1 MRRALS
7 PSAIVLIVVCA
18 STVVSPSRALAAQAF
33 DSTGMPS
40 LELLALEAG
49 RASRHHPIRVLAHA
63 ILCEPTHPLVDSA
76 SVAACTALDSTRA
89 AAITAAFA
97 RGLEVPLTTAADS
110 ALEPPIC
117 PADLDRVAGPRTLL
131 ARITAPVVGVRE
143 GKWEGR
149 LSVELRCRSPA
160 DATGEQI
167 RTMGKEYLYQWSG
180 RAWQLYQYSSWR
192 VMR

>member
-1 MRRALS
+1 MPRAPSS
-7 PSAIVLIVVCA
+7 PAIVLIVVCA
-18 STVVSPSRALAAQAF
+18 STVVAPSRALTAQAF

-49 RASRHHPIRVLAHA
+49 RASRHHPIRVVAHA

-76 SVAACTALDSTRA
+76 SVAACVALDSTRA

-97 RGLEVPLTTAADS
+97 RGVELPLTTAADS
-110 ALEPPIC
+110 VLEPPIC
-117 PADLDRVAGPRTLL
+117 PADLDRGVGPRILL

-160 DATGEQI
+160 ASGERI
-167 RTMGKEYLYQWSG
+167 RTMGKGYLYQWSG
-180 RAWQLYQYSSWR
+180 RAWQLYQFSWWR
-192 VMR
+192 AER

>member
-1 MRRALS
+1 MPGAPLL
-7 PSAIVLIVVCA
+7 SAIVLIVVCA
-18 STVVSPSRALAAQAF
+18 SSVVAPVRTLAAQAF

-49 RASRHHPIRVLAHA
+49 RASRHHPIRVVAHA
-63 ILCEPTHPLVDSA
+63 FLCEPTHPLVDSA
-76 SVAACTALDSTRA
+76 SVAACSALDSTRGGE
-89 AAITAAFA
+89 ITAAFA
-97 RGLEVPLTTAADS
+97 RGLEVALAATADS
-110 ALEPPIC
+110 TLEPPIC
-117 PADLDRVAGPRTLL
+117 PADLDRATAPRTLL

-160 DATGEQI
+160 DASGERV

-192 VMR
+192 AMR